1 MPFYHRH
8 LWSSDLAIVNG
19 DSQFLSNLQNPL
31 VKYRYT
37 TNPKSNIFPL
47 ERGFCMPEF
56 SRNFRIIASAVLF
69 FAIVSLACGLPS
81 QRLTNTQSVPTT
93 EVINAIPTA
102 NPSRVELVTDED
114 QVLVDM
120 YARLNPSVVNI
131 TVYVTQDGQFGSFAQ
146 GSGFVYDDLGH
157 ILTNAH
163 VVHGT
168 DGVEVTFSDGLIR
181 EATLVG
187 EDLHSDL
194 AALQVE
200 LPAGIVPIPLG
211 NMDELAVGQTVVAI
225 GNPFGLEGTL
235 TRGII
240 SALGRTIP
248 ALTVF
253 SIPQAIQTDAAI
265 NPGNSGGPL
274 LNLNGEVIG
283 VNAQIETTGTSDSN
297 IGVGFAIP
305 VSIIQRVAPAL
316 IETGHYDWPW
326 LGVSGT
332 TVNPALVKA
341 MSLPVEQ
348 GAYVSSLTDGGPAQA
363 AGLHA
368 TTETISQDGR
378 LVEVGGD
385 VITAIDGQP
394 VKTFDDVLVY
404 LTLQTSPGQDVTL
417 TILRDGQ
424 YQDLTLRLGTR
435 PTE

>member
-1 MPFYHRH
+1 MPKITRNNWII
-8 LWSSDLAIVNG
+8 LSAI
-19 DSQFLSNLQNPL
+19 
-31 VKYRYT
+31 
-37 TNPKSNIFPL
+37 
-47 ERGFCMPEF
+47 
-56 SRNFRIIASAVLF
+56 LF
-69 FAIVSLACGLPS
+69 FSVVSLACGIPTR
-81 QRLTNTQSVPTT
+81 QLTNTQPAPVT
-93 EVINAIPTA
+93 EAIQAIPTA
-102 NPSRVELVTDED
+102 GSSRVELVTDED

-120 YARLNPSVVNI
+120 YSHLNPSVVNI
-131 TVYVTQDGQFGSFAQ
+131 TVYLNQDGVIDSFAQ
-146 GSGFVYDDLGH
+146 GSGFVYDDQGY

-181 EATLVG
+181 EATVVG

-194 AALQVE
+194 AVIKVE
-200 LPAGIVPIPLG
+200 LPQGTQSIPLG
-211 NMDELAVGQTVVAI
+211 VMDELAVGQTVVAI

-248 ALTVF
+248 ALTIF

-283 VNAQIETTGTSDSN
+283 VNAQIETTGTTESN
-297 IGVGFAIP
+297 QGVGFAIP
-305 VSIIQRVAPAL
+305 VSIIQRVVPTL
-316 IETGHYDWPW
+316 IETGHYEWPY
-326 LGVSGT
+326 LGVSGY

-348 GAYVSSLTDGGPAQA
+348 GAYVSSLSDSGPAQVG
-363 AGLHA
+363 GLQE
-368 TTETISQDGR
+368 TTEIVSQDGR
-378 LVEVGGD
+378 QIEVGGD

-394 VKTFDDVLVY
+394 VKTFDDMLVY
-404 LTLQTSPGQDVTL
+404 LTLQTSPGQEVTL
-417 TILRDGQ
+417 TILRNGH
-424 YQDLTLRLGTR
+424 YQDVTLKLGTR

>member
-1 MPFYHRH
+1 
-8 LWSSDLAIVNG
+8 
-19 DSQFLSNLQNPL
+19 
-31 VKYRYT
+31 
-37 TNPKSNIFPL
+37 
-47 ERGFCMPEF
+47 MPEYF
-56 SRNFRIIASAVLF
+56 RNLRIIGFTVLF
-69 FAIVSLACGLPS
+69 FAIVSLACGLPAR
-81 QRLTNTQSVPTT
+81 RLTNTETAPTA
-93 EVINAIPTA
+93 EVIQAMPTS

-131 TVYVTQDGQFGSFAQ
+131 TVYISQDGQVDSFAQ
-146 GSGFVYDDLGH
+146 GSGFVYDDQGH

-168 DGVEVTFSDGLIR
+168 DAVEVTFSDGLIR

-200 LPAGIVPIPLG
+200 LPDGIVPIPLG
-211 NMDELAVGQTVVAI
+211 NMDDLAVGQTVVAI

-248 ALTVF
+248 ALTIF

-283 VNAQIETTGTSDSN
+283 VNAQIETSGTSGSN

-326 LGVSGT
+326 LGVSGI

-348 GAYVSSLTDGGPAQA
+348 GAYVSSLTEGGPAQA
-363 AGLHA
+363 AGVRA
-368 TTETISQDGR
+368 STETISQDGR
-378 LVEVGGD
+378 QVEVGGD

-394 VKTFDDVLVY
+394 VKTFDDILVY

-417 TILRDGQ
+417 TILRAGQ
-424 YQDLTLRLGTR
+424 YQDLTLQLGTR